1 MKLLIYSD
9 LHTEFA
15 PFTIPAS
22 AHQEADVVVLAGDIG
37 VGNINPHHMYEGVLS
52 GEASWYT
59 HPYVYVPGNHEY
71 YDRSDVLLAKRWQS
85 PFCKIIQG
93 VRFLN
98 TTLWTNMHLR
108 GNRDELVYAE
118 ALNDFRRC
126 RYNNRRFT
134 SMDWLDE
141 HNRAMLLLT
150 AHLRADREIPTV
162 IVTHHAPHVNSTDQR
177 WGEHHD
183 GYYAS
188 DLEDFILEYKPKLW
202 IHGHV
207 HKSNDYMIGDTRI
220 ISNPRGYVGS
230 AEHSNPTF
238 DPHKIVEV

>member
-22 AHQEADVVVLAGDIG
+22 AHQEADVVVFAGDIG
-37 VGNINPHHMYEGVLS
+37 VGHINPIDMFEYWYPSDS
-52 GEASWYT
+52 GDDSPQYI
-59 HPYVYVPGNHEY
+59 YVPGNHEY
-71 YDRSDVLLAKRWQS
+71 YDRSDILIAKTHQS
-85 PFCKIIQG
+85 PFCQVING

-108 GNRDELVYAE
+108 DNRDELMYAE

-126 RYNNRRFT
+126 RYNNARFT
-134 SMDWLDE
+134 ARDWLDE
-141 HNRAMLLLT
+141 HNRAMLMLT
-150 AHLRADREIPTV
+150 AYLRADREIPTV
-162 IVTHHAPHVNSTDQR
+162 IVTHHAPHEMSTDAR
-177 WGEHHD
+177 WGVEHD

-207 HKSNDYMIGDTRI
+207 HKSNDYMVGDTRI

-230 AEHSNPTF
+230 VAHSNPTF
-238 DPHKIVEV
+238 NPNLIVEV